1 MIEGC
6 ICCLVFSLRRLAA
19 PFLTEFDHWF
29 APTMAMTEQ
38 EQMDAYHGQE
48 SGDEDF
54 GDVVNSSMDD
64 SAHREKK
71 VVYAGNIPEDTTQEQ
86 LKVIFIPFG
95 PITQVQIPL
104 NYKTQKNKGYG
115 FITFEDR
122 EDAAHARENMHNS
135 EFRGRCLNVA
145 VARPIRVKLG
155 SRTAVWSH
163 QEGAEAPGKHQST
176 QKKTTATDE
185 DAMMAMDK

>member
-1 MIEGC
+1 M
-6 ICCLVFSLRRLAA
+6 AT
-19 PFLTEFDHWF
+19 TEL
-29 APTMAMTEQ
+29 
-38 EQMDAYHGQE
+38 EQMDAYHGQ

-54 GDVVNSSMDD
+54 GDVVNSSMND

-122 EDAAHARENMHNS
+122 EDAAHARENMHNC

-163 QEGAEAPGKHQST
+163 QDGAEAPGKNQST
-176 QKKTTATDE
+176 QKQTTATDE